1 MSQRRAFF
9 FAFCGLVPVA
19 CVVPSIDT
27 NYPTVGGS
35 VGAGGQ
41 EVASAGA
48 SAGGRG
54 GSSNTTGIG
63 GVAPGVAGAS
73 STGGIPS
80 TGGSPNGSGGT
91 PNGSGGTIT
100 EAGSSSTQVG
110 GKATGGVN
118 SATGGSMTAG
128 RSSTGGSATSG
139 GIGTGGSMATG
150 GRMNAAGTGA
160 VSGGAAGAATVPGV
174 PTELAVGF
182 RQACALIVDGTV
194 WCWGNNYDGQLGNGA
209 PYGTNPAAVA
219 SSTTSSTVPVQV
231 SNLGQASA
239 IASGVLHSCAV
250 VKSGN
255 VSGNVKCWGNNEA
268 GQLGNGASGVGQHS
282 NLPVD
287 VKLSGA
293 TATAVV
299 AGESHSCALLT
310 DQTVKCWGDNSSCQ
324 LGNGGVCDGG
334 ALASTVV
341 TNAST
346 KTPLAGVVLLASS
359 RNHTCAVLTDHSVYC
374 WGQNQRGQLG
384 TATPTFDNS
393 NIALKVAGVEAQTVA
408 VGEEHTCA
416 VSSAANSVGAVE
428 CWGYNWSGQLGDST
442 DVASVTPVLP
452 GINASAIGVGT
463 SHTCAVVAGGAVQC
477 WGWNNKSQL
486 GDESQV
492 NRYVPT
498 PVRSE
503 SVTQATRVGGGD
515 LYSCALVSGGRIYCW
530 GDNSFGQLGDGKGQY
545 GLLSLLPVRVTGF

>member
-1 MSQRRAFF
+1 MSQHGSLVL
-9 FAFCGLVPVA
+9 AFCGLVPVA
-19 CVVPSIDT
+19 CLVPSIDT
-27 NYPTVGGS
+27 KYTIVGGS
-35 VGAGGQ
+35 AGAGGQ
-41 EVASAGA
+41 KVGSAGA
-48 SAGGRG
+48 SFGGHA
-54 GSSNTTGIG
+54 GSSITTGIA
-63 GVAPGVAGAS
+63 GVASNIAGAS
-73 STGGIPS
+73 STGGLPS
-80 TGGSPNGSGGT
+80 TGGTPNGSGGT

-100 EAGSSSTQVG
+100 EAGSNSTQG
-110 GKATGGVN
+110 GDKATGGVN
-118 SATGGSMTAG
+118 STTGGSMTAG

-160 VSGGAAGAATVPGV
+160 VSGGEAGAATVPGV

-194 WCWGNNYDGQLGNGA
+194 WCWGNNFDGQLGNGA
-209 PYGTNPAAVA
+209 PYGTDLAVV
-219 SSTTSSTVPVQV
+219 TSSTVPVQV
-231 SNLGQASA
+231 RNLGQASA
-239 IASGVLHSCAV
+239 IATGVFHSCAV

-268 GQLGNGASGVGQHS
+268 GQLGDGGAGVGQRS

-299 AGESHSCALLT
+299 AGESHSCALNT

-324 LGNGGVCDGG
+324 LGNGSVCDGG

-346 KTPLAGVVLLASS
+346 KTPLGGVTSLASS
-359 RNHTCAVLTDHSVYC
+359 RNHTCAVLTDRSVYC
-374 WGQNQRGQLG
+374 WGQNDYGQLG
-384 TATPTFDNS
+384 AETPIFS
-393 NIALKVAGVEAQTVA
+393 SIAIKVGGVEAQAIA

-416 VSSAANSVGAVE
+416 VSSAASGVSAVE
-428 CWGYNWSGQLGDST
+428 CWGNNWSGQLGDNT

-452 GINASAIGVGT
+452 GVNASAIGVGA
-463 SHTCAVVAGGAVQC
+463 SHTCAVLAGGAVTC
-477 WGWNNKSQL
+477 WGRNNKSQL
-486 GDESQV
+486 GDQSQV

-498 PVRSE
+498 PVPSF
-503 SVTQATRVGGGD
+503 TQATRVGGGD

-530 GDNSFGQLGDGKGQY
+530 GDNSFGQLGDGNGQY